1 MKKSIYQ
8 SRNVISCC
16 GNEIEMKGFNAK
28 REIKSKMPL
37 TKHGL
42 VNEKEIRPNFVL

>member
-16 GNEIEMKGFNAK
+16 ANEIEMKDFNAK
-28 REIKSKMPL
+28 M
-37 TKHGL
+37 G
-42 VNEKEIRPNFVL
+42 N